1 MSKPIRYDQFV
12 TGLRGRQL
20 EDGVGKTGK
29 YQRKVEFAPGYEELA
44 KVVAGLGKEIKR
56 INQCLTLQ
64 GAQEYASKRKNWSA
78 GEADITG
85 PRGLPDGIKEVYVTD
100 SKGRV
105 KVINGYGLAKSEY
118 PVRKAYRT
126 LYKTKADRK
135 EHKYTDFLDEL
146 HELAE
151 GWDDNGNPHYSRNAA
166 DIGEEFANLQ
176 PEIKAKDVYKR
187 FLFQPVYAAIKEE
200 LKADGNITPMMMA
213 QIFNKALSAAYKTH
227 IETPA
232 LASVL
237 GGKPSDYDQ
246 KTINKAKRSGEFK
259 ENTEGIMAD
268 LLNNPDN
275 INAAQGEIN
284 NTIMEVIPNVVNEP
298 QGEFKTAIR
307 SKLSAT
313 KLNIPEGY
321 KGMSKL
327 SLSKIPL
334 PSKEE
339 FTPSKMTI
347 TELDDHE

>member
-56 INQCLTLQ
+56 INQCLTLE
-64 GAQEYASKRKNWSA
+64 GAQEYVKKRKNWSA
-78 GEADITG
+78 DEADITG

-126 LYKTKADRK
+126 LYPTKEDRK
-135 EHKYTDFLDEL
+135 EHKYTSFLDEL

-151 GWDDNGNPHYSRNAA
+151 GWDDNGNPHYLSNAA
-166 DIGEEFANLQ
+166 DIGAEFANLQ

-187 FLFQPVYAAIKEE
+187 FLFQPVYNSIKGD
-200 LKADGNITPMMMA
+200 LKANGVPPMMMA
-213 QIFNKALSAAYKTH
+213 QIFNKSLSMAYKLH
-227 IETPA
+227 VETPA

-237 GGKPSDYDQ
+237 GGNPSGYAD
-246 KTINKAKRSGEFK
+246 KEVNKAKRTNEFK
-259 ENTEGIMAD
+259 ENTEGIMAEI
-268 LLNNPDN
+268 LNDKEH
-275 INAAQGEIN
+275 IDAAQSEIN
-284 NTIMEVIPNVVNEP
+284 DIIMEVIPKVINEA
-298 QGEFKTAIR
+298 QDEFKNMLK
-307 SKLSAT
+307 SKLSGT
-313 KLNIPEGY
+313 KLNIPPGY
-321 KGMSKL
+321 KGRSA
-327 SLSKIPL
+327 SKIPL
-334 PSKEE
+334 PAS
-339 FTPSKMTI
+339 TS
-347 TELDDHE
+347 ELKVEDLE

>member
-126 LYKTKADRK
+126 LYKTKEDRK
-135 EHKYTDFLDEL
+135 EHHYTDFLNEL

-151 GWDDNGNPHYSRNAA
+151 GWDENGNPHYARNTA
-166 DIGEEFANLQ
+166 DIGEEFVNLQ

-187 FLFQPVYAAIKEE
+187 FLFQPVYDSIKGD

-237 GGKPSDYDQ
+237 GGKPSDYAD
-246 KTINKAKRSGEFK
+246 KEVNKAKRTNEFK
-259 ENTEGIMAD
+259 VNTEEIMTA
-268 LLNNPDN
+268 LLNDKDH
-275 INAAQGEIN
+275 IDAAQTEIN
-284 NTIMEVIPNVVNEP
+284 DTIMEVIPKVINEA
-298 QGEFKTAIR
+298 QDEFKTAIR

-313 KLNIPEGY
+313 KLNIPPGY
-321 KGMSKL
+321 KGRSA
-327 SLSKIPL
+327 SKIPL
-334 PSKEE
+334 PAS
-339 FTPSKMTI
+339 TS
-347 TELDDHE
+347 ELKVEDLE

>member
-12 TGLRGRQL
+12 TGLRGMQL
-20 EDGVGKTGK
+20 EDGEGKTGK

-56 INQCLTLQ
+56 INQCLTLE
-64 GAQEYASKRKNWSA
+64 GAQEYVSKRKNWSA
-78 GEADITG
+78 DEADITG

-118 PVRKAYRT
+118 PVRKAYRA
-126 LYKTKADRK
+126 LYPTKEDRK
-135 EHKYTDFLDEL
+135 EHKYTSFLDEL

-151 GWDDNGNPHYSRNAA
+151 GWDDNGNPHYLRNAA
-166 DIGEEFANLQ
+166 DIGAEFANLQ

-187 FLFQPVYAAIKEE
+187 FLFQPVYNSIKAD

-213 QIFNKALSAAYKTH
+213 QIFNKSLSAAYKLH
-227 IETPA
+227 VETPA

-237 GGKPSDYDQ
+237 GGDPSGYDA
-246 KTINKAKRSGEFK
+246 KTINKAKRSDEFK
-259 ENTEGIMAD
+259 ERTEGIMYDILHEKEHAE
-268 LLNNPDN
+268 
-275 INAAQGEIN
+275 AVQGEIN
-284 NTIMEVIPNVVNEP
+284 DTIMQVIPMVINDA
-298 QGEFKTAIR
+298 QDEFKTAIR
-307 SKLSAT
+307 SKLDDT

-321 KGMSKL
+321 KGLSKL

-339 FTPSKMTI
+339 FTPSTMTI
-347 TELDDHE
+347 TELED